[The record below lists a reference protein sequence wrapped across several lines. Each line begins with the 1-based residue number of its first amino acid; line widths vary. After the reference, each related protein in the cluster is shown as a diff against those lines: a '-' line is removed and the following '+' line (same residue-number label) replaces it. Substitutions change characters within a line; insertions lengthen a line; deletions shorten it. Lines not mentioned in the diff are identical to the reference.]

1 MLINSRKSDTQGLEE
16 LKTKLCSNSSW
27 TRSHILEHWRVIH
40 IIVKGCPAVLLQNLK
55 YGDRDSFAAV
65 ASILQLL
72 TPLSGLSWPEIREP
86 FHILMGFLFCFW
98 WSTWLLPLGS
108 ALRRVIRW
116 HFLEQ
121 NPKNLNL
128 RSQIQQCS
136 SQEHLLNQYP
146 SLPAGVL
153 CPGCTLELPGCF
165 NKILWTR
172 PYLRPIKSECPQG
185 GTRHQYFQNV
195 LQVIL
200 MWEPFTV

>member
-1 MLINSRKSDTQGLEE
+1 MPSCTIIKPQVLGKRLICCSGINITALDTSL
-16 LKTKLCSNSSW
+16 W
-27 TRSHILEHWRVIH
+27 
-40 IIVKGCPAVLLQNLK
+40 A
-55 YGDRDSFAAV
+55 
-65 ASILQLL
+65 QL
-72 TPLSGLSWPEIREP
+72 TWNKRAISYTNGV
-86 FHILMGFLFCFW
+86 FVLFCFW

-136 SQEHLLNQYP
+136 SQERLLNQYP
-146 SLPAGVL
+146 LLPAGVL

-165 NKILWTR
+165 NKILWTG

-185 GTRHQYFQNV
+185 GTQTSVFSKCSPGDSNV
-195 LQVIL
+195 RTIHCVKIL
-200 MWEPFTV
+200 RTHTSERVLADLPNKNYRTPS